1 MRSLFPPNLVERMTR
16 RKPLYFDDGDGDLPQ
31 DIGASSSDQGGATPS
46 SPTKATLRRTLTL
59 ADLILYGVG
68 CSVGAGIYCLVGLGA
83 EIAGPAIALSFAL
96 CGMACVFTALA
107 YGEFAARIP
116 ITGSACKLFVVLHAY
131 VHFLHNISLC
141 PIFFH
146 MHFLDVYAYV
156 TFGEFVAWLVGWSL
170 TLNYAFSASVVA
182 RSWGEYLAAFLR
194 GLPYFQSRGLK
205 LSWLTRM
212 HLGWVPFIPETY
224 TCSPLSIVIV
234 AICTAVLVTGAKESS
249 RFNNAMTVLNLAM
262 LGFVVVAGVGSGTV
276 EGDNLIPF
284 FPEGFGGVLR
294 GSGLVFFA
302 FIGFDMVACLSE
314 EVISPE
320 RNMPMGIVGTLA
332 ATTAIYVSVTLVV
345 IGMAPFDLLGGDVPI
360 VNALLANGC
369 CTHDE
374 QLLDASSGEQCLN
387 QSCSPIIR
395 PILLYGS
402 RMVSFGAIFGLT
414 TGTFTSLMGQ
424 PRIFYRMAMDGLLY
438 KIFAKINPRTQV
450 PTEGI
455 LLTGVLCSALACF
468 VYLDAL
474 ANLISL
480 GTLAVFTFVDAGV
493 IILRMRPAEDLDIS
507 EGDMYSTELNDAAN
521 FPSEY
526 NDFVQEGFEESL
538 WEMILSKYRRY
549 TSGSV
554 ESNGNQ
560 PTILSVVFTLSA
572 ILASMSYNSEWSTLI
587 PIVCLALAAY
597 SAIALILLPKSAPPD
612 TFQCPYVPVVPLI
625 GLACNGYM
633 MGSLPMSSW
642 QFMIL
647 WLILGIL
654 VYFAYG
660 VRNSVLGK
668 ESEKGMRR
676 QSASY
681 GSMLWEGTR
690 LLTDGSRDAGDVSL
704 HDMNNRHEHEM

>member
-1 MRSLFPPNLVERMTR
+1 M
-16 RKPLYFDDGDGDLPQ
+16 
-31 DIGASSSDQGGATPS
+31 
-46 SPTKATLRRTLTL
+46 
-59 ADLILYGVG
+59 
-68 CSVGAGIYCLVGLGA
+68 
-83 EIAGPAIALSFAL
+83 
-96 CGMACVFTALA
+96 
-107 YGEFAARIP
+107 
-116 ITGSACKLFVVLHAY
+116 
-131 VHFLHNISLC
+131 
-141 PIFFH
+141 
-146 MHFLDVYAYV
+146 
-156 TFGEFVAWLVGWSL
+156 AWLVGWSL

-194 GLPYFQSRGLK
+194 GLPFFQSRGLK
-205 LSWLTRM
+205 MSWLTRM
-212 HLGWVPFIPETY
+212 HLSWVPFISESY

-276 EGDNLIPF
+276 EGDNLVPF

-374 QLLDASSGEQCLN
+374 QLLDANSGEQCLD

-402 RMVSFGAIFGLT
+402 RMVSFGAIFDLT

-438 KIFAKINPRTQV
+438 KVFAKINPRTQV

-455 LLTGVLCSALACF
+455 LLTGILCSALACF

-507 EGDMYSTELNDAAN
+507 EGEMYSTELNDANN
-521 FPSEY
+521 FPSEDD
-526 NDFVQEGFEESL
+526 NVIQEGFEESL
-538 WEMILSKYRRY
+538 WEMIISKYRRY

-554 ESNGNQ
+554 ESNGNL

-572 ILASMSYNSEWSTLI
+572 ILASMSYNNEWSTLI
-587 PIVCLALAAY
+587 PVICLALAAY

-612 TFQCPYVPVVPLI
+612 TFKCPYVPVVPLV

-668 ESEKGMRR
+668 ESDKGMRR

-690 LLTDGSRDAGDVSL
+690 LLADDSRDAGDVSL
-704 HDMNNRHEHEM
+704 HGLNDHHEHEM

>member
-16 RKPLYFDDGDGDLPQ
+16 RKPLYFDDADELPQ
-31 DIGASSSDQGGATPS
+31 DIGADSGGGVV
-46 SPTKATLRRTLTL
+46 SPAKATLRRTLSL

-83 EIAGPAIALSFAL
+83 EIAGPAIALSFGL
-96 CGMACVFTALA
+96 CGVACVFTALA

-116 ITGSACKLFVVLHAY
+116 VTGSAY
-131 VHFLHNISLC
+131 
-141 PIFFH
+141 
-146 MHFLDVYAYV
+146 VYAYV
-156 TFGEFVAWLVGWSL
+156 TFGEFVAWLVGWLL

-205 LSWLTRM
+205 MRWLTRM
-212 HLGWVPFIPETY
+212 KLSWLPLIPESY
-224 TCSPLSIVIV
+224 TSSPLSIVIV
-234 AICTAVLVTGAKESS
+234 VICTAVLVTGAKESS

-262 LGFVVVAGVGSGTV
+262 LGFVVFAGLGSGTV
-276 EGDNLIPF
+276 EGDNLVPF
-284 FPEGFGGVLR
+284 FPEGFGGVLS

-314 EVISPE
+314 EVVSPE

-369 CTHDE
+369 CTHEE
-374 QLLDASSGEQCLN
+374 QLLDAESGEQCLN
-387 QSCSPIIR
+387 QTCSPIIR

-438 KIFAKINPRTQV
+438 KVFAKINPRTQV

-455 LLTGVLCSALACF
+455 LLTGLLCSALACF

-493 IILRMRPAEDLDIS
+493 IILRMRPMEDVAALERDT
-507 EGDMYSTELNDAAN
+507 YSTELNDVDE
-521 FPSEY
+521 FPQKY
-526 NDFVQEGFEESL
+526 DDDNIIQEGFEESL
-538 WEMILSKYRRY
+538 WEMILSKHRRHS

-554 ESNGNQ
+554 ESNGNR
-560 PTILSVVFTLSA
+560 PIIFSLIFTLSA
-572 ILASMSYNSEWSTLI
+572 ILASMAYTNSLTSLI
-587 PIVCLALAAY
+587 PIACLVMAAY
-597 SAIALILLPKSAPPD
+597 SAIALFLLPKSDPPD
-612 TFQCPYVPVVPLI
+612 TFQCPYVPAVPLI
-625 GLACNGYM
+625 GIACNGYM
-633 MGSLPMSSW
+633 MGSLPTNSW

-647 WLILGIL
+647 WLLLGIV

-676 QSASY
+676 QSASH
-681 GSMLWEGTR
+681 GSLLWEGTR
-690 LLTDGSRDAGDVSL
+690 LLSDGSQDPGDVSL
-704 HDMNNRHEHEM
+704 HGMNRHEHDM

>member
-1 MRSLFPPNLVERMTR
+1 MHLF
-16 RKPLYFDDGDGDLPQ
+16 
-31 DIGASSSDQGGATPS
+31 ISDH
-46 SPTKATLRRTLTL
+46 
-59 ADLILYGVG
+59 I
-68 CSVGAGIYCLVGLGA
+68 
-83 EIAGPAIALSFAL
+83 
-96 CGMACVFTALA
+96 M
-107 YGEFAARIP
+107 
-116 ITGSACKLFVVLHAY
+116 
-131 VHFLHNISLC
+131 HFISLY
-141 PIFFH
+141 PIPFIICN
-146 MHFLDVYAYV
+146 FLDVYAYV

-205 LSWLTRM
+205 MSWLTRM
-212 HLGWVPFIPETY
+212 HLSWVPFVPETY

-276 EGDNLIPF
+276 DGDNLVPF
-284 FPEGFGGVLR
+284 FPDGFGGVLR

-320 RNMPMGIVGTLA
+320 HNMPMGIVGTLV

-369 CTHDE
+369 CTHED
-374 QLLDASSGEQCLN
+374 QLLDATSGEQCLN

-438 KIFAKINPRTQV
+438 KVFAKINPLTQV

-493 IILRMRPAEDLDIS
+493 IILRMRPAEDLDVS
-507 EGDMYSTELNDAAN
+507 EGEMYSTELNDADR
-521 FPSEY
+521 FVSENNNGVY
-526 NDFVQEGFEESL
+526 VQEGFEESL
-538 WEMILSKYRRY
+538 WEMILSKYRRC

-572 ILASMSYNSEWSTLI
+572 ILASMSYNNEWSTLI
-587 PIVCLALAAY
+587 PIICLALAAY
-597 SAIALILLPKSAPPD
+597 SAVALILLPKSAPPD
-612 TFQCPYVPVVPLI
+612 TFKCPYVPAVPLI

-654 VYFAYG
+654 VYFVYG

-668 ESEKGMRR
+668 GSEKGMRR

-690 LLTDGSRDAGDVSL
+690 LLSDGSRDAGDVSL
-704 HDMNNRHEHEM
+704 HGMNNRHEHEM

>member
-16 RKPLYFDDGDGDLPQ
+16 RKPLYFDDADELPQ
-31 DIGASSSDQGGATPS
+31 DIGADNGGGVV
-46 SPTKATLRRTLTL
+46 SPAKATLRRTLSL

-83 EIAGPAIALSFAL
+83 EIAGPAIALSFGL
-96 CGMACVFTALA
+96 CGAACVFTALA

-116 ITGSACKLFVVLHAY
+116 VTGSAY
-131 VHFLHNISLC
+131 
-141 PIFFH
+141 
-146 MHFLDVYAYV
+146 VYAYV

-205 LSWLTRM
+205 MRWLTRM
-212 HLGWVPFIPETY
+212 KLSWLPLVPKSY

-234 AICTAVLVTGAKESS
+234 VICTAVLVTGAKESS
-249 RFNNAMTVLNLAM
+249 RFNNAMTVLNLGI
-262 LGFVVVAGVGSGTV
+262 LGFVVFAGLGSGTV
-276 EGDNLIPF
+276 EGDNLVPF

-314 EVISPE
+314 EVINPE
-320 RNMPMGIVGTLA
+320 RSMPMGIVGTLA

-369 CTHDE
+369 CTHEE
-374 QLLDASSGEQCLN
+374 QLLDAESGEQCLN

-438 KIFAKINPRTQV
+438 KVFAKINPRTQV
-450 PTEGI
+450 PNEGI

-493 IILRMRPAEDLDIS
+493 IILRMRPLEDVAAL
-507 EGDMYSTELNDAAN
+507 EGTTYSTELNDVDEFSQKYDDDN
-521 FPSEY
+521 
-526 NDFVQEGFEESL
+526 VIQGGFEESL
-538 WEMILSKYRRY
+538 WEMILSKHRRHS

-554 ESNGNQ
+554 ESNGNR
-560 PTILSVVFTLSA
+560 PIILSIVFTLSA
-572 ILASMSYNSEWSTLI
+572 ILASMAYTNSLSSLI
-587 PIVCLALAAY
+587 PLACLVMAAY
-597 SAIALILLPKSAPPD
+597 SAIALFLLPKSDPPD
-612 TFQCPYVPVVPLI
+612 TFQCPYVPAVPLI

-633 MGSLPMSSW
+633 MGSLPTSTW

-647 WLILGIL
+647 WLLVGIV

-681 GSMLWEGTR
+681 GSLLWEGTR
-690 LLTDGSRDAGDVSL
+690 LLSDGSKDPGDVSL
-704 HDMNNRHEHEM
+704 HGMNRHEHDM